1 MKLGLGLGFNKNNPS
16 DLLLQNLF
24 PTNAE
29 WEYDFRN
36 SSSYSGGTTVSSL
49 VDNPASGAAQS
60 AYTLTNS
67 SAASLFSGSV
77 GSSTAK
83 MVMAGDSTNLF
94 YASSN
99 TTFTKNMHKTAGDN
113 FTIYLAGT
121 VSDIDTSGKVMFGT
135 QVNSGG
141 IGVACNWSANN
152 TFRLQQYGDIG
163 EIQVD
168 SSETY
173 TNGKVFFVTLSH
185 DHANDLTRISVN
197 GVFTE
202 IAHNFD
208 NTTTDP
214 TSIMHFFGHEAAA
227 FLPSG
232 FEVYQMGCLYDLF
245 ITPSQETILRNRIN
259 SSGDGR
265 SYTDAGSVA
274 AFSFTDQTD
283 LTTDTLTTSDII
295 NIRGFV
301 GSKTISVTGGEYR
314 ILNDSAGAS
323 VYQDWGSVSS
333 TIEQIKYVQVRGT
346 TSSDPSTAVNVVLTV
361 DGTSDT
367 FTITTA
373 SSGANRMGAIE
384 PSTIMDLDATIAASA
399 DGTTAWANYED
410 SPADGDS
417 QAAYDFTSSGWVF
430 TGSSGSS
437 AAYWTNSGAA
447 QFDLDTGNTSFLNDL
462 PKGSSDMWF
471 AIVYRPASTSGVQR
485 IFHTGAVTNVPL
497 VGLFANTVNVNF
509 FQRGAASANVDTTAD
524 ISATTDTVVIVSHD
538 STNNLTKTW
547 VNTTTG
553 VQVSQTFS
561 ATTTN
566 AGAFTIGAESD
577 GGSPLASGTRIY
589 AFSCGNGYLD
599 DTKAANIIAEYES
612 RHGRDYTP

>member
-245 ITPSQETILRNRIN
+245 ITPSQENILRNRIN

-301 GSKTISVTGGEYR
+301 GSKTISVTGGE
-314 ILNDSAGAS
+314 
-323 VYQDWGSVSS
+323 
-333 TIEQIKYVQVRGT
+333 
-346 TSSDPSTAVNVVLTV
+346 
-361 DGTSDT
+361 
-367 FTITTA
+367 
-373 SSGANRMGAIE
+373 
-384 PSTIMDLDATIAASA
+384 
-399 DGTTAWANYED
+399 
-410 SPADGDS
+410 
-417 QAAYDFTSSGWVF
+417 
-430 TGSSGSS
+430 
-437 AAYWTNSGAA
+437 
-447 QFDLDTGNTSFLNDL
+447 
-462 PKGSSDMWF
+462 
-471 AIVYRPASTSGVQR
+471 
-485 IFHTGAVTNVPL
+485 
-497 VGLFANTVNVNF
+497 
-509 FQRGAASANVDTTAD
+509 
-524 ISATTDTVVIVSHD
+524 
-538 STNNLTKTW
+538 
-547 VNTTTG
+547 
-553 VQVSQTFS
+553 
-561 ATTTN
+561 
-566 AGAFTIGAESD
+566 
-577 GGSPLASGTRIY
+577 
-589 AFSCGNGYLD
+589 
-599 DTKAANIIAEYES
+599 
-612 RHGRDYTP
+612 